1 MMTEAQRQLLEEFNA
16 GESNLQERLATR
28 RVVKWIEQVTV
39 RQTQPKASLL
49 YHDEKNLLMMGKSS
63 PEGRR
68 LH

>member
-16 GESNLQERLATR
+16 REPNWQEPLDATR

-39 RQTQPKASLL
+39 RQAQPKASLL
-49 YHDEKNLLMMGKSS
+49 YHDRNLLMMGKSS

>member
-39 RQTQPKASLL
+39 RQTQRKASLL
-49 YHDEKNLLMMGKSS
+49 YHDENLLMMGKSS